1 VIGRCSSSGLSYVE
15 GLGTDMSGRSLYLN
29 LFFGEEVLY
38 SSWYEQACA
47 GASDVRR
54 RQVDG

>member
-1 VIGRCSSSGLSYVE
+1 MLIVGSLVRR